1 MKQREK
7 RMVEQ
12 TVIVA
17 RFCDWCGCEL
27 PVEQERYKEYP
38 ETNISFAISMELCEE
53 AYGDGWSV
61 EDLCIECGKK
71 LADLLEANSIKVWRY
86 DF

>member
-1 MKQREK
+1 MKQRETQ
-7 RMVEQ
+7 MVAR

-17 RFCDWCGCEL
+17 RSCDWCGCDL
-27 PVEQERYKEYP
+27 PLAQEKYQRYP
-38 ETNISFAISMELCEE
+38 ETDIDSHISKMLTEE

-61 EDLCIECGKK
+61 EDLCIECGNK
-71 LADLLEANSIKVWRY
+71 LADLLEANGIKVFRY